1 MHFFKRV
8 VLVSIIFSASAFA
21 KGTDNKLTI
30 TPIIGL
36 ENVQR
41 LEPTA
46 TMKTRAIIGA
56 RAVYKLPIASAE
68 GELTHAQDSSTSS
81 NTTYKDE
88 SDKLKVGL
96 RGNFS
101 IASFLSSHLSSGAQ
115 FRLTTL
121 TKTVG
126 TVAPVTTVTTTRKI
140 NPYLGTGIAIHFFEV
155 FSLTADL
162 AVIYT
167 PTKTPGLKDYELQP
181 SIGCSVSI

>member
-1 MHFFKRV
+1 MHFFKKI
-8 VLVSIIFSASAFA
+8 VLISIIFSVNAFA
-21 KGTDNKLTI
+21 KGTDSKLVI
-30 TPIIGL
+30 TPIVGL
-36 ENVQR
+36 ENVQK

-46 TMKTRAIIGA
+46 MMKTRVIIGA

-88 SDKLKVGL
+88 TDKLKVGL
-96 RGNFS
+96 RGTFS
-101 IASFLSSHLSSGAQ
+101 MTSFFSSHLSSGAQ

-126 TVAPVTTVTTTRKI
+126 SVNPVTTVTTTRKV

-155 FSLTADL
+155 FSLVADL